1 MVACGIAL
9 IRGEIDHPNKSS
21 ADPFDAAQI
30 HHRLKPQHH
39 FLQLT
44 PRMKS
49 SNIKK
54 SSVQALPQKN
64 TVKSPKSPKHPK
76 SPRPKSPIAPK
87 SFNQKQ
93 KEPKAS

>member
-1 MVACGIAL
+1 MMLRWWSIVLLTLINIPNIQNSEHDEHDVTMVACGIAL

-44 PRMKS
+44 P
-49 SNIKK
+49 
-54 SSVQALPQKN
+54 
-64 TVKSPKSPKHPK
+64 
-76 SPRPKSPIAPK
+76 
-87 SFNQKQ
+87 
-93 KEPKAS
+93 